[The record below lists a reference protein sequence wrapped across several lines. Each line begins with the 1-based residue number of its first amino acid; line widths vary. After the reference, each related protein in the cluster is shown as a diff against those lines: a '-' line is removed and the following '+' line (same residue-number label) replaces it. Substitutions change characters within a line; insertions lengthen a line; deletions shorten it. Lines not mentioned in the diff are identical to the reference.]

1 MGRTL
6 PEENLSQTVID
17 EATLAAAVDDAV
29 ARVLAAPDLAEQD
42 VPDEV
47 ERLLSG
53 DGGAQAGAGATA
65 AAGIA
70 QQAVTLDGLEVIQ
83 EVQDPDHSVPL
94 VAGKT
99 TIVRA
104 YLSYLQPVS
113 VRGELHIARSAA
125 GPWRTVASIGA
136 AQLHPSRS
144 GSSLAQLRTR
154 RVDLDHSLNF
164 QLPADLTAPGDLVLR
179 MGAVRRDT
187 GTPLPSLAALP
198 TRTVTFHPA
207 APFRLRLVRVRYRYG
222 TPPRIHEPSATD
234 VTLIASWLRRA
245 YPIATLELSTTTI
258 DANQPPM
265 QPPPE
270 FGPEAINAQLIA
282 LRAVDVASGTDERTH
297 YYGMVADSGFFMRGK
312 ASGIPHPA
320 RLGVVASGPT
330 GPSTFSWDFDGSY
343 GDWYGGHELAHTLG
357 RFHAEFCNAGGGA
370 PYPFPNGQLSDAD
383 ERFIGIDVGDAALG
397 LPMRVLRGTVAHD
410 VMTYCDDQWLS
421 SFTYAGVLER
431 LAEEDALAAGPGTRA
446 LAGPAA
452 VLDGAEAMVRLIAA
466 VNVTRSSGSV
476 TAVLPSAEAADPD
489 PGGAAG
495 YDVAVRVVD
504 AEGTVL
510 DERPAVFMPSAC
522 EEADED
528 VTGVV
533 DMTLPT
539 PAGEAVVEVL
549 VAGQVVDSRP
559 VGGEVS
565 PVGAVV
571 GADPRA
577 DSAGG
582 PSGGSALELRWDRPE
597 APSGQR
603 YTIQVSE
610 DGGETWRTVAV
621 DLAEPAVSLAPE
633 ELTADEITVRV
644 LATTGTGATAERT
657 DTVRVR

>member
-6 PEENLSQTVID
+6 PEENLSQTVVN
-17 EATLAAAVDDAV
+17 EATLAETVDDAV
-29 ARVLAAPDLAEQD
+29 ARILAAPDLAEQD
-42 VPDEV
+42 VPGEV

-53 DGGAQAGAGATA
+53 DDGAQGGAGVAT

-70 QQAVTLDGLEVIQ
+70 QQAVTLDDLEVTQ
-83 EVQDPDHSVPL
+83 EVQDLDHSVPL

-104 YLSYLQPVS
+104 YLSYPQPVL

-125 GPWRTVASIGA
+125 GPWRAVASIGA
-136 AQLHPSRS
+136 AQLDPSRS
-144 GSSLAQLRTR
+144 GSSLVQLRTR
-154 RVDLDHSLNF
+154 RSRLARSLNF

-198 TRTVTFHPA
+198 THTVTFQPA

-258 DANQPPM
+258 DAKQPPT
-265 QPPPE
+265 QPPE
-270 FGPEAINAQLIA
+270 FGSEAINAQLIA

-312 ASGIPHPA
+312 ASDIPRPA

-330 GPSTFSWDFDGSY
+330 GPNTFSWDFDGSY

-370 PYPFPNGQLSDAD
+370 PYPFANGQLSDAD
-383 ERFIGIDVGDAALG
+383 ERFVGIDVGDPALG

-410 VMTYCDDQWLS
+410 VMTYCNDQWLS
-421 SFTYAGVLER
+421 SFTYAGVFER
-431 LAEEDALAAGPGTRA
+431 LAEEDALAAGAGARA

-452 VLDGAEAMVRLIAA
+452 GLNGAEALVRLIAA

-476 TAVLPSAEAADPD
+476 TAVLPSAMAAEPD
-489 PGGAAG
+489 AGGAAG

-510 DERPAVFMPSAC
+510 NERPAVFVPSAC

-582 PSGGSALELRWDRPE
+582 PSGGSALELRWERPE